1 MLYTFPG
8 WLVSSLSI
16 TTLVIYYFPKTS
28 VVSSFKDQILFP
40 FIFLHATEY
49 WQNVDVMVLIIYN
62 LPVYVLQFQY
72 V

>member
-8 WLVSSLSI
+8 WLVSSVSI
-16 TTLVIYYFPKTS
+16 TTLVIYYLPKTS
-28 VVSSFKDQILFP
+28 VVSSFEDQILFP
-40 FIFLHATEY
+40 FIFLHTTEY
-49 WQNVDVMVLIIYN
+49 WQNVDVLVLILDK